1 MSSDLYF
8 QLHFLPVKGN
18 ILPVRSGEQAIV
30 GFQLWPTHPKLV
42 PGPFISFPE
51 GCRVL
56 KMQWHESSDRKPSSD
71 MRNTPGPVKQ
81 VWEISKYYS
90 LKVGVLEELLI
101 SGHPQWTGL
110 EGETSRRKELCFSR
124 WSTVSRPKKKKK
136 IKTERMK
143 ITANSSS
150 PTKLFLLNA
159 FLPVW
164 WVWLYDDFYPPPKG
178 KEKGNIFM
186 GSQFHC
192 APVRFVFWNHS
203 WLLKTNSWTQV
214 L

>member
-1 MSSDLYF
+1 MPWPGLLQWPPFFTQHGNKIANILRRLTSRQKEMSSDLYF

-110 EGETSRRKELCFSR
+110 EGETSRRKELC
-124 WSTVSRPKKKKK
+124 
-136 IKTERMK
+136 
-143 ITANSSS
+143 
-150 PTKLFLLNA
+150 
-159 FLPVW
+159 
-164 WVWLYDDFYPPPKG
+164 
-178 KEKGNIFM
+178 
-186 GSQFHC
+186 
-192 APVRFVFWNHS
+192 
-203 WLLKTNSWTQV
+203 
-214 L
+214 

>member
-18 ILPVRSGEQAIV
+18 ILPVRSGEQVIV
-30 GFQLWPTHPKLV
+30 GFQLWPTHQKLV

-56 KMQWHESSDRKPSSD
+56 KMQWYESSDRKPSSD

-81 VWEISKYYS
+81 VWEISKCYS
-90 LKVGVLEELLI
+90 LKIGVLDELLI
-101 SGHPQWTGL
+101 LGHPQWTGL

-159 FLPVW
+159 FLPTW
-164 WVWLYDDFYPPPKG
+164 WVWLCDDFYPPKG

-186 GSQFHC
+186 DSQVHC